1 MRILILSVFLVF
13 GLQEATEAANNLTCN
28 GQARIDSSLSTSN
41 GNNKFD
47 PPPGNDATLID
58 VGFHL
63 LSLSDIDVI
72 HSRFRFEIY
81 AEFEWCDPRMA
92 FDERIEGKPS
102 RLFYGDTAKDKLEGM
117 WIPDLEVADSIG
129 DTESTAQRIEIRA
142 DGTVLISGF
151 FHGAVAARFD
161 LRHFPFDQQ
170 SLTIAMESFTFNR
183 DVVQLRPNEDLVG
196 YGENLYLPEWRI
208 RGVTAS
214 TIDAG
219 QVRDRVPFSRAEYK
233 INIKRETGYYLFK
246 LSVPLILIVML
257 SWSVFWMRNESLGG
271 RMRISSTAFL
281 TIVAYQ
287 FAVSGSLPKVAYLT
301 LMDKLMIASF
311 ILIAL
316 SALENMVAVLM
327 AEKNPAGAHKLDRR
341 SQWIFPLAYVVV
353 IATVALVAA

>member
-1 MRILILSVFLVF
+1 MRILFLPVFFIF
-13 GLQEATEAANNLTCN
+13 GLQDITKAADDAICN
-28 GQARIDSSLSTSN
+28 GEPGSDYSLSESP
-41 GNNKFD
+41 GNNTFD
-47 PPPGNDATLID
+47 PPPGNGATQID

-92 FDERIEGKPS
+92 FDESTEGKPS
-102 RLFYGDTAKDKLEGM
+102 RLVFGDTAKEMGKDM
-117 WIPDLEVADSIG
+117 WIPDIAVADSIG
-129 DTESTAQRIEIRA
+129 ATTSTARRMEIRA
-142 DGTVLISGF
+142 DGSVRISGF
-151 FHGAVAARFD
+151 FSSVVAARFD
-161 LRHFPFDQQ
+161 LRHFPFDRQ
-170 SLTIAMESFTFNR
+170 SLAIAMESFTFNR
-183 DVVQLRPNEDLVG
+183 DVVQLRPNQNLVG
-196 YGENLYLPEWRI
+196 YEEDLYLPEWRVNS
-208 RGVTAS
+208 VTVS
-214 TIDAG
+214 TIEAG
-219 QVRDRVPFSRAEYK
+219 QVRDRVPFSRVEFK
-233 INIKRETGYYLFK
+233 VNIERETGYYLFK

-316 SALENMVAVLM
+316 SALENMVAVLL
-327 AEKNPAGAHKLDRR
+327 AERNPEGARKLDRR
-341 SQWIFPLAYVVV
+341 SQWIFPLAYMAM